1 VNKAP
6 LRIALFTLESLASSA
21 AVRAFVEAHAA
32 ELVLIG
38 RSKPYRAAAG
48 GAFGQFWRHLCRSG
62 LRFLPYLFVN
72 FALPS
77 LVARLRG
84 QHGLAGIA
92 RTRGIGMAGSS
103 LEALDQLWDEV
114 KAAER
119 AQKAAAAAP

>member
-21 AVRAFVEAHAA
+21 AVRAFAEAYAA

-77 LVARLRG
+77 LVTRLRG

-92 RTRGIGMAGSS
+92 RAHGIAL
-103 LEALDQLWDEV
+103 LEVEDV
-114 KAAER
+114 NGAA
-119 AQKAAAAAP
+119 